1 MAASRD
7 VCAPIDLGTAAAMT
21 AKLDPIMEAIAASDA
36 LDRPAELV
44 ATVGGGAPRGLAQ
57 RAQELL
63 GHPVHPALT
72 DLPIGFWTSAWCLD
86 LLPGRAATAL
96 AARRLIALGVL
107 STVPAVVTG
116 LGDASEL
123 PHRER
128 RMSAAHASLNVA
140 ATAAFALS
148 WWMRRRETTGAARAV
163 AHVGAALAT
172 AAAAVG
178 GRLAFPPAD
187 TQASDSDPPWMPEV

>member
-1 MAASRD
+1 VSGASVDRIGD
-7 VCAPIDLGTAAAMT
+7 VCAPIDLGTSAAMT
-21 AKLDPIMEAIAASDA
+21 AKLDPIMEAIAGSDA
-36 LDRPAELV
+36 FDRPAELV
-44 ATVGGGAPRGLAQ
+44 ATVGGGAPRRLAGW
-57 RAQELL
+57 AQAYL
-63 GHPVHPALT
+63 GHPAHPALT

-86 LLPGRAATAL
+86 LLPGRAATAV

-107 STVPAVVTG
+107 STVPAVVSG
-116 LGDASEL
+116 LGDAAGL

-148 WWMRRRETTGAARAV
+148 WWMRRRETTAAARAV

-172 AAAAVG
+172 AAATLG

-187 TQASDSDPPWMPEV
+187 TQASDSDAT

>member
-1 MAASRD
+1 VAAD
-7 VCAPIDLGTAAAMT
+7 VCAPIDLGTGAAMT
-21 AKLDPIMEAIAASDA
+21 AKLDPIMETIAESDA

-44 ATVGGGAPRGLAQ
+44 ATVGGGAPRRMSQ
-57 RAQELL
+57 RAQAFL
-63 GHPVHPALT
+63 GHPVHPTFT

-86 LLPGRAATAL
+86 LLPGRAATAV

-116 LGDASEL
+116 LGDAAEL

-128 RMSAAHASLNVA
+128 RMSSAHASLNVA

-172 AAAAVG
+172 AAAAIG
-178 GRLAFPPAD
+178 GHLAFPPAD
-187 TQASDSDPPWMPEV
+187 TRASDPAPSVLREV